1 MRLPRGAFSL
11 FLVFPCMGRFPDDL
25 LLLLKSG
32 RLALT
37 LWSVWRSAPPLVF
50 LPFFFEGRR
59 LSLRPES
66 PRTESARLPQ
76 AFLSLSISLW

>member
-1 MRLPRGAFSL
+1 MGLTFV
-11 FLVFPCMGRFPDDL
+11 FLRFPDDL

-32 RLALT
+32 PLALT

-50 LPFFFEGRR
+50 LPFFFEGWR
-59 LSLRPES
+59 LRLRPES

-76 AFLSLSISLW
+76 AFPEPEHLLVVSF